1 MSPDCVLAQQIHCF
15 SCSGAMGPR
24 RLPGIGTIV
33 FLLVLLC
40 MAGCTP
46 RRVPSPDYRPPVPEK
61 KLSRM
66 GYTVQ
71 VGAFAQVE
79 NAARLANRL
88 NRDNLDAYYFL
99 YKKGLYKVRFGNF
112 PTREL
117 ACREAEILK
126 AMGVIGQYYIVR
138 PEDYAVTKRPYGDE
152 PLFRDEIVGTA
163 RSFIGVP
170 YQWGG
175 ASAEQGFDCSG
186 LAMAIYRLNGLNLPR
201 TSSQQYE
208 AGAPVSRGE
217 LVKGDLVFFDT
228 RGRGEISH
236 VGIYAGGGQFIH
248 APRTGKTVRTSSL
261 SNTYY
266 NKRYAGARTYL

>member
-1 MSPDCVLAQQIHCF
+1 
-15 SCSGAMGPR
+15 
-24 RLPGIGTIV
+24 
-33 FLLVLLC
+33 
-40 MAGCTP
+40 MAGCGP
-46 RRVPSPDYRPPVPEK
+46 RHIPSPDYRPSVPEK

-66 GYTVQ
+66 GHTIQ

-79 NAARLANRL
+79 NAARLVNRL

-99 YKKGLYKVRFGNF
+99 YKKGLYTVRFGNF
-112 PTREL
+112 ASREL
-117 ACREAEILK
+117 AAREAEILK
-126 AMGVIGQYYIVR
+126 AMGVIGPYYIVR
-138 PEDYAVTKRPYGDE
+138 PEDYAITKRPHYDE
-152 PLFRDEIVGTA
+152 SLFRDEIVRTA

-201 TSSQQYE
+201 TSGEQYE
-208 AGAPVSRGE
+208 AGTSVSRGE
-217 LVKGDLVFFDT
+217 LAKGDLVFFDT

-236 VGIYAGGGQFIH
+236 VGIYAGQGQFIH

-266 NKRYAGARTYL
+266 EKRYIGAMTYL